1 MDTTDRIVRTGR
13 GAALAFHTLET
24 DGTQLIEFIV
34 DAQSNQVKMVHSSHA
49 RPGVDFVEAGEDRS
63 VLEHGGQV
71 YVGETTE
78 TTEEPQGEVSQQND
92 ERPMWQQMGFASK
105 AEWKQAGSPSK

>member
-1 MDTTDRIVRTGR
+1 MANTTDRIVRTGR

-78 TTEEPQGEVSQQND
+78 ASEEPQGEVSQNFDPADANQD
-92 ERPMWQQMGFASK
+92 GVVTKKER
-105 AEWKQAGSPSK
+105 KQYENK